1 MRHPLL
7 PALAVCCALLSPAAH
22 ADSTD
27 AMDAAMNRI
36 IGKLMSE
43 QNLSLVFGLLRQSL
57 AAAAE
62 GKAAPEV
69 SAEASARLEAT
80 AKEAQREVMA
90 ASVLMLDVIEKE
102 AREALRG
109 EFGR

>member
-7 PALAVCCALLSPAAH
+7 PVLAACCALLSPAAH
-22 ADSTD
+22 ADATD

-36 IGKLMSE
+36 IGKLASE

-57 AAAAE
+57 AAASE
-62 GKAAPEV
+62 DKAAPEV
-69 SAEASARLEAT
+69 SAETTARLEAT
-80 AKEAQREVMA
+80 AKEAQREIAA

-102 AREALRG
+102 ARESLRA